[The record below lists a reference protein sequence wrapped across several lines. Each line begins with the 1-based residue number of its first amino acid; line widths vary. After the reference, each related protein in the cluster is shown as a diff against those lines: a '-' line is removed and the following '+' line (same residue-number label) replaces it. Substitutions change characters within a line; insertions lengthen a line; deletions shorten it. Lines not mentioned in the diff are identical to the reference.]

1 MGPAEE
7 SENIRTLHD
16 LVTGTAEFK
25 EILQGVTR
33 FASTTMSHVSGATID
48 CALTLRRLKR
58 SATVAGSSDKAVR
71 LDQID
76 QRLGQGPCVEAL
88 NVGHPVLL
96 ADVAT
101 DRSWPEYSQVL
112 AAQGCRS
119 ALGVPMDLGKT
130 SEAVLNFFAP
140 ATGLFTQEAIS
151 EAAAFADVAGSA
163 LRLAIRIETVEQL
176 NTDLKNAMIHRQ
188 VIDTACGMIMAQNRC
203 SHDEAFKMLGDE
215 ASSHRNQ
222 KLHDVAA
229 EIIAHVSGT
238 REVPLQFED

>member
-7 SENIRTLHD
+7 SEHIRSLHD

-25 EILQGVTR
+25 EILEGVTR
-33 FASTTMSHVSGATID
+33 FASKAMSHVSGATID
-48 CALTLRRLKR
+48 CALTLRRHKR
-58 SATVAGSSDKAVR
+58 SATVAGSSSKAVR
-71 LDQID
+71 LDQIE
-76 QRLGQGPCVEAL
+76 QSLGQGPCVEAL

-101 DRSWPEYSQVL
+101 DQSWPVYSRVL
-112 AAQGCRS
+112 AGQGCRS
-119 ALGVPMDLGKT
+119 ALGVPMDLGET

-140 ATGLFTQEAIS
+140 ATGLFTEEAIG
-151 EAAAFADVAGSA
+151 EAAAFADVAGST

-176 NTDLKNAMIHRQ
+176 NTDLKNAMVSRR

-203 SHDEAFKMLGDE
+203 SHDEAFKMLGQ

-229 EIIAHVSGT
+229 EIIAQLSGT
-238 REVPLQFED
+238 SEVPLHFED